1 MDIPPRAEVE
11 HVVRGANPAL
21 IALEAG
27 YNGRLS
33 ARRPSAAAAAAA
45 GLGRPSRLVSPKKH
59 KESSV

>member
-27 YNGRLS
+27 YNGRLF
-33 ARRPSAAAAAAA
+33 ARRPSAAAAAV
-45 GLGRPSRLVSPKKH
+45 GLPSRLVSPKKH